1 MKKSKKLFVLL
12 GVLAVVCIATVIL
25 MQTEESK
32 EQIKNSGEIILEVS
46 SDDVTSLSWEHGETS
61 LAFHKDETWLYDE
74 DAAFPVDEDAIHD
87 LLDQFEAFGVSFVIE
102 EVSDF
107 GMYGLDDP
115 VCTIHFATA
124 EQEYEIT
131 LGDFSNM
138 DSERYISIGDGNV
151 YLAKVDPLDKF
162 DAVLKDMILHDED
175 LSYDQISGITFAGA
189 EDYSVFYEEESAA
202 TYCADDIYFT
212 QQGGKT
218 LPLDTGRVGDY
229 LENLT
234 TLNPT
239 NYVTYNAT
247 EAELETYGMTA
258 PELTVTVDYTDLDE
272 DGKEV
277 SDTFVLHVSRNP
289 EDAAAAEAAEDEE
302 TDEEADP
309 IPGYVRIGESQIIY
323 EISEDKY
330 ESLMEASYNDLRHLD
345 VLSADF
351 IDVTKLDITLEG
363 NTHTLIA
370 GEEVEETDEGDEA
383 RLWTYQEEEVEIDDL
398 QRSLKDLRAGST
410 LDFIDEKPSG
420 KKEISVT
427 VHLDNENHPE
437 VEIDLYRYDGE
448 DCLAVVDDETVALID
463 RSQVVD
469 LIEAV
474 NAIVLN

>member
-61 LAFHKDETWLYDE
+61 LAFHKDGTWLYDE

-124 EQEYEIT
+124 EQSYEMT

-175 LSYDQISGITFAGA
+175 LSYDQISKITFEGA

-202 TYCADDIYFT
+202 TYCAEDVYFT
-212 QQGGKT
+212 QRSGKT
-218 LPLDTGRVGDY
+218 LPLDAGRVGDY

-247 EAELETYGMTA
+247 EEELETYGMTA
-258 PELTVTVDYTDLDE
+258 PELTVTVEYTDRDK
-272 DGKEV
+272 DGKDV

>member
-12 GVLAVVCIATVIL
+12 GVLAVVCVATVLL
-25 MQTEESK
+25 MRTEENK

-46 SDDVTSLSWEHGETS
+46 SDDVTALSWEHGETS
-61 LAFHKDETWLYDE
+61 LAFHKDDTWVYDD
-74 DAAFPVDEDAIHD
+74 DAAFPVDEDKIHD
-87 LLDQFEAFGVSFVIE
+87 LLEQFEAFGVSFVIE

-115 VCTIHFATA
+115 VCTINFATA

-138 DSERYISIGDGNV
+138 DSERYVSIGNGNV

-175 LSYDQISGITFAGA
+175 LSYDKISQITFEGTK
-189 EDYSVFYEEESAA
+189 DYSVFYEEESTA
-202 TYCADDIYFT
+202 TYCADDVYFT
-212 QQGGKT
+212 QRGGKT

-247 EAELETYGMTA
+247 EEELETYGMTD
-258 PELTVTVDYTDLDE
+258 PELTVTVDYTDQDDE
-272 DGKEV
+272 GKDV

-289 EDAAAAEAAEDEE
+289 EDVAAAEAAAEEDPDAEE
-302 TDEEADP
+302 ED
-309 IPGYVRIGESQIIY
+309 IPAYVRIGGSQIIY
-323 EISEDKY
+323 EITSDRYGE
-330 ESLMEASYNDLRHLD
+330 LMAASYNDLRHLE

-351 IDVTKLDITLEG
+351 IDVTQLDFTLEG
-363 NTHTLIA
+363 NSHTLIA
-370 GEEVEETDEGDEA
+370 GEDIEETDEGDES
-383 RLWTYQEEEVEIDDL
+383 RLWTYLEEEIEIDDL
-398 QRSLKDLRAGST
+398 QSELEELRASSS
-410 LDFIDEKPSG
+410 LDFTDEKPDG
-420 KKEISVT
+420 KSEISVT
-427 VHLDNENHPE
+427 VHLANENHPK
-437 VEIDLYRYDGE
+437 VEIELYRYDGE
-448 DCLAVVDDETVALID
+448 DCLAVVDGESFALIPRGD
-463 RSQVVD
+463 VVD